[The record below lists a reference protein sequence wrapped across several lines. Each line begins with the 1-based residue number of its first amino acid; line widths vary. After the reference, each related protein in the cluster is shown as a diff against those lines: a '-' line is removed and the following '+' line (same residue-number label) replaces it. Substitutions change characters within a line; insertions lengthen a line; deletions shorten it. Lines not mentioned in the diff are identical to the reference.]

1 MIYAVTG
8 ATGHLGQLV
17 VEALARQTPASQIV
31 ALVRNPTKA
40 SELNKFAGSVRAFD
54 YDKPEMLRSAL
65 EGVTKLLLI
74 SSNAMGKRAAQHN
87 AVIDAAKA
95 AGVELI
101 AYTGILHGEKSPINL
116 GKEHHET
123 ERLVKQSGLRHVF
136 LRNGWY
142 IENYIAF
149 LKPALANGV
158 FPASA
163 GNGRI
168 SAAARADYAEAAA
181 LSLIQDDGSTER
193 VYELAGDNAYT
204 LSEFVAEAARQAN
217 KPIQYK
223 NLPEPDFAALLTKFG
238 LPPHLATDLAQSSSA
253 TAKDALF
260 DDSRALSKLIG
271 HPTASYKDVIA
282 QGLKAL
288 TSTQH

>member
-1 MIYAVTG
+1 MYAVTG

-17 VEALARQTPASQIV
+17 VEALAKQRPASQIV
-31 ALVRNPTKA
+31 ALARDPAKA
-40 SELNKFAGSVRAFD
+40 SELDTSAGSVRAFD
-54 YDKPEMLRSAL
+54 YDKPETLRCAL
-65 EGVTKLLLI
+65 EGITKLLLI
-74 SSNAMGKRAAQHN
+74 SSNAMGKRTVQHK

-123 ERLVKQSGLRHVF
+123 ERLVRESGLRHVF

-142 IENYIAF
+142 IENYVLF

-168 SAAARADYAEAAA
+168 SGAARADYAEAAA

-193 VYELAGDNAYT
+193 AYELAGDDAFR
-204 LSEFVAEAARQAN
+204 LSEFVAEASRQAN
-217 KPIQYK
+217 KPIEYK
-223 NLPEPDFAALLTKFG
+223 NLPEADFATLLTKFG
-238 LPPHLATDLAQSSSA
+238 LPPHLAADLAQSSSV
-253 TAKDALF
+253 TAQDALF
-260 DDSRALSKLIG
+260 DDSRALSRLIG
-271 HPTASYKDVIA
+271 HPTASYSEVIA
-282 QGLKAL
+282 QALKAL
-288 TSTQH
+288 T

>member
-1 MIYAVTG
+1 MTYAVTG

-17 VEALARQTPASQIV
+17 VKALAKQIPASQIV
-31 ALVRNPTKA
+31 ALVRDPSKA

-54 YDKPEMLRSAL
+54 YDKPEAL
-65 EGVTKLLLI
+65 QPALKGITKLLLI
-74 SSNAMGKRAAQHN
+74 SSNAMGKRIAQHK
-87 AVIDAAKA
+87 AVINAAKA

-101 AYTGILHGEKSPINL
+101 GYTGILHGEKSPINL

-123 ERLVKQSGLRHVF
+123 ERLLKESGLRHVF
-136 LRNGWY
+136 LHNGWY
-142 IENYIAF
+142 IENYISF

-158 FPASA
+158 FPESS
-163 GNGRI
+163 GDGRI
-168 SAAARADYAEAAA
+168 SAAARADYADAAA
-181 LSLIQDDGSTER
+181 LALIQDDGSTER
-193 VYELAGDNAYT
+193 VYELAGDNAFT

-223 NLPEPDFAALLTKFG
+223 NLPEADFAALLAKVG
-238 LPPHLATDLAQSSSA
+238 LPPHLAADLAQSA
-253 TAKDALF
+253 AAAAHDALF
-260 DDSRALSKLIG
+260 DDSRALSRLIG